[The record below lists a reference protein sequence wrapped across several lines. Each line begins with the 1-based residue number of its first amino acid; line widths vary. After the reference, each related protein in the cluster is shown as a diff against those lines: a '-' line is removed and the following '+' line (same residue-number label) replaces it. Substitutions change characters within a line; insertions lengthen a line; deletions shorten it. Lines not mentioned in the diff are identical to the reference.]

1 MSHYFEL
8 LFTLGL
14 APSLVLTDS
23 FPPFVAS
30 LPPNGP
36 EMTAENSYLRL
47 LGDRCRGRKYCE
59 TVNAANL
66 SRMGSRC
73 EIDEAKGLIGRVLDF
88 WVPIVFHIPLV
99 HPDLRLTPGLN
110 LVAN

>member
-73 EIDEAKGLIGRVLDF
+73 GIDEAKGLIGRVLDF
-88 WVPIVFHIPLV
+88 
-99 HPDLRLTPGLN
+99 
-110 LVAN
+110 

>member
-14 APSLVLTDS
+14 ALTDS

-30 LPPNGP
+30 PPPNGP

-47 LGDRCRGRKYCE
+47 LGDRCRRRKYCE

-66 SRMGSRC
+66 SRMGSRRG
-73 EIDEAKGLIGRVLDF
+73 IDEAKGLIGRVLEF
-88 WVPIVFHIPLV
+88 LG
-99 HPDLRLTPGLN
+99 PDRFSYTPPPRPPAHTGT
-110 LVAN
+110 